1 MRYEFEHHHHLFL
14 LASLRHHGNKP
25 KGKRCDFNV
34 SPTSQKKRKQTKN
47 SQKIL
52 STRRVFIKHFI
63 SPAQNGGGKV
73 IPANSVYCLIGE
85 IIFYTA
91 DNQRTIQGGMQ
102 TITNSLCVQKNGSQ
116 GLELTCKGI
125 LGGHLELYLKV
136 SFGGMSP

>member
-1 MRYEFEHHHHLFL
+1 M
-14 LASLRHHGNKP
+14 
-25 KGKRCDFNV
+25 
-34 SPTSQKKRKQTKN
+34 QKRKQTKN

-125 LGGHLELYLKV
+125 LGGYLELYLKV